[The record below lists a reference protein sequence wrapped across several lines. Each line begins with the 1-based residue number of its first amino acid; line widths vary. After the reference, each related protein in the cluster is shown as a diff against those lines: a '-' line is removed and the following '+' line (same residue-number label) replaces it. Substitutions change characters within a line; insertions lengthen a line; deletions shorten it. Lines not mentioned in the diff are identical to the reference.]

1 MVKSEVTISRKDYL
15 NICETLIRIN
25 ADLNMYETEDNKDL
39 VQATKNKVAK
49 IQNLLMEDC

>member
-25 ADLNMYETEDNKDL
+25 ADLNMYETKDNKDL